1 MIAARGW
8 WSQPVMNEHACPH
21 CHAFGRAKLQLQA
34 PRFLRCDKCGVLY
47 RDPFPDATSLARLYC
62 ESWDSPDSNKEET
75 GATTAAIATSLV
87 DWTVKAL
94 GGCSLV
100 GSRVLDY
107 GAGRGA
113 MALELK
119 KRGADVTAVE
129 PFGHDYLASMGVPA
143 HRDLFDLPTTIQF
156 DGITCLE
163 VIEHLPDPRGV
174 LSGLY
179 RRLSPGGWL
188 LVTTPNAA
196 GLPAKLM
203 GQHWR
208 EAVKPG
214 HIVLFTPDALQRSL
228 QAIGFRDVRRPR
240 RFVRHPGAS
249 PLRAAAHFGMQA
261 LGIDG
266 GLQMIARRP

>member
-1 MIAARGW
+1 VNGH
-8 WSQPVMNEHACPH
+8 PCPH
-21 CHAFGRAKLQLQA
+21 CQALGKASLHLQA
-34 PRFLRCDKCGVLY
+34 PRFLRCDQCGVMY
-47 RDPFPDATSLARLYC
+47 RDPFPDAASLARLYSD
-62 ESWDSPDSNKEET
+62 SWGSPDSNKEET
-75 GATTAAIATSLV
+75 GATNAAIAASLV
-87 DWTVKAL
+87 DSTIKAL
-94 GGCSLV
+94 GRRSLV
-100 GSRVLDY
+100 GMRVLDY

-119 KRGADVTAVE
+119 KRGADVTAIE
-129 PFGHDYLASMGVPA
+129 PFGHGYLASMGVCA
-143 HRDLFDLPTTIQF
+143 YRDLFSLPATIQF

-163 VIEHLPDPRGV
+163 VIEHLRDPRGT
-174 LSGLY
+174 LSSLY

-214 HIVLFTPDALQRSL
+214 HIVLFTPDALQRTL
-228 QAIGFRDVRRPR
+228 QAVGFRDVRRPR
-240 RFVRHPGAS
+240 RFVRYPSAS
-249 PLRAAAHFGMQA
+249 LVRAAAHFGMQA